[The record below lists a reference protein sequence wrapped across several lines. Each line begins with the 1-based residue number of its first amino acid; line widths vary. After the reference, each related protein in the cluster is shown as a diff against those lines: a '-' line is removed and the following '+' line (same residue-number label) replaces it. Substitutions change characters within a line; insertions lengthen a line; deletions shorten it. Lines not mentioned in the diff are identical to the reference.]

1 MLAGIRQKAMVNK
14 AGMIEISAADLPRG
28 TWVEVIVLVDLD
40 EPTAEPDQDETAYL
54 LSTPANRQ
62 RLQNALRQL
71 ENRADYIY
79 VNPMEL

>member
-1 MLAGIRQKAMVNK
+1 
-14 AGMIEISAADLPRG
+14 
-28 TWVEVIVLVDLD
+28 VLVDLD

-71 ENRADYIY
+71 QNRADYIY
-79 VNPMEL
+79 VN

>member
-1 MLAGIRQKAMVNK
+1 MLTGIRQKAMVNK
-14 AGMIEISAADLPRG
+14 AGKIEISAAEIPHG
-28 TWVEVIVLVDLD
+28 TWVEVIVLVDMEEPDLD
-40 EPTAEPDQDETAYL
+40 ETSYL

-79 VNPMEL
+79 VDPAEL